1 MKYTVILS
9 LAAVLL
15 LSASLHES
23 GAAPEERRRNLRGQ
37 QSKVFIPISQPNEVE
52 DIVEAKEEES
62 SEEQSAW
69 EKEEAYLESLGIKGE
84 EEEEDPES
92 TWEKEEAYI
101 ESLEKENAKDSAVE
115 VEEVEVES
123 VEKGDMLELKEETP

>member
-1 MKYTVILS
+1 MKYTVIFT
-9 LAAVLL
+9 LAAVVL
-15 LSASLHES
+15 LSASLHDS
-23 GAAPEERRRNLRGQ
+23 GAAGGRRNLRGQ

-52 DIVEAKEEES
+52 DIVEAKEEEN

-69 EKEEAYLESLGIKGE
+69 EKEEAYLESLGIKGD

-101 ESLEKENAKDSAVE
+101 ESLEKENAKDSTVE

-123 VEKGDMLELKEETP
+123 VERGGMLELKDGTP